1 MIYRFLLPVCLLACG
16 LSAAAEPPVAVPVG
30 KGSYASSPPPQ
41 ADEKRR
47 GDKAANMDSWPI
59 AVDPSTGDQPIPTN
73 QWWTNL
79 ITRPFTGTVWPYP
92 LAVRPEASGVRVF
105 FPVAWNEKGTDMVLD
120 RPIAIRADS
129 GGGASRP
136 DVVIADFE
144 GATFPEGWSVSGE
157 AFGAGPV
164 GGPVD
169 GQSPVE
175 GYIGQSFANSHHGGD
190 RNLGE
195 LSSPVF
201 VIERKRLQFLVG
213 GGKNPE
219 TQGVRLL
226 VDGVPVRQANGVDRA
241 RPVVASWDVEE
252 YAGKE
257 ARIVLFDEAT
267 GGWGHVMADQF
278 VQTDREAPAS
288 ESAADE
294 TTTFRAKAC
303 QALRWGDWSLTLR
316 MPGDKSGNEFLEITI
331 GRGMPYCWADFHGV
345 AAVVETFGGASFQSA
360 DGKPAVFPLMADRVV
375 IVFPDRQFVVFA
387 PPGSEIRKE
396 GSRLRFQFAGP
407 LRRIAVSP
415 LPAGL
420 LPGVLAPAAMTP
432 PLDTRISWSYD
443 PAKAIVR
450 TRWDITTDGGSNPMV
465 QGWLPHHYRDGQES
479 VTYDGPEFFTP
490 RGKMRCA
497 LGTSFSFAFRFDGIV
512 PSLPPP
518 PGGGGFQVD
527 RMEEYL
533 SNFAEK
539 WKYGGDTYWGGK
551 DLLRA
556 GQCLDIASLTGRT
569 ALAEDLRE
577 KLRGALADWF
587 TYTPGEPEHY
597 FARYSRWKALI
608 GFNDSY
614 GSFQFTDNHFHYG
627 YFTMASALLALHDPV
642 FLPEFGPM
650 ATLVAKQYANWDRK
664 DPEFPFL
671 RTFDIWEGHSN
682 AGGFGGPN
690 GNNQE
695 SSSEAMQ
702 SWAGLFLLG
711 SALGNEGMRDAGA
724 MGFAMER
731 AATMQYWFND
741 PAWKIG
747 PEASNWPAAYK
758 HSVGGIVFSAGQA
771 FATYFS
777 GDPGWIYGI
786 QWLPVSTA
794 LDYLAIDPAFSKWL
808 YGRMWE
814 ERAEWLTGHNERRE
828 KEAAGRN
835 QAFFPEENT
844 ITSIGP
850 ALGNVLL
857 GFQLQ
862 FDPAGMLAELDKLW
876 AAGDPVG
883 TDPNGATVNYFL
895 SHANLAL
902 GPRQWDWHAS
912 LPTAAVYKHPATGAL
927 TFVAVNYSDRP
938 VEAAFHEKEAV
949 AGTLTIPP
957 HQLVTASALKPL
969 SPPPTPASP
978 GAP

>member
-1 MIYRFLLPVCLLACG
+1 MNRLILSALLLAVCH
-16 LSAAAEPPVAVPVG
+16 SSPAQSPVPIG

-41 ADEKRR
+41 ADQKRN

-59 AVDPSTGDQPIPTN
+59 AVDPSALDQPIPTN

-92 LAVRPEASGVRVF
+92 LAVRPETSGVRVF
-105 FPVAWNEKGTDMVLD
+105 FPVAWNAGGNDMLLE

-129 GGGASRP
+129 GGGLSRP

-144 GATFPEGWSVSGE
+144 GNTFPEGWSISGD
-157 AFGAGPV
+157 AFGEGPAS
-164 GGPVD
+164 GPVD

-175 GYIGQSFANSHHGGD
+175 GYIGKSFANSHHGGD
-190 RNLGE
+190 RMMGE
-195 LSSPVF
+195 LSSPAF

-219 TQGVRLL
+219 TLGVRLL
-226 VDGVPVRQANGVDRA
+226 VNGVPVRQANGIDRA

-252 YAGKE
+252 FAGKE
-257 ARIVLFDEAT
+257 ARIVIVDEST

-278 VQTDREAPAS
+278 VQTDREAPAAGA
-288 ESAADE
+288 AADE
-294 TTTFRAKAC
+294 TTTFHAKAC

-316 MPGDKSGNEFLEITI
+316 MPGDQSEKEFLDVTI
-331 GRGMPYCWADFHGV
+331 GRGMPYCWVDFHEV
-345 AAVVETFGGASFQSA
+345 AAVVETFDGAAFETA
-360 DGKPAVFPLMADRVV
+360 DGKPAVFPMKSDRVV
-375 IVFPDRQFVVFA
+375 IAFPDRKFVVFA
-387 PPGSEIRKE
+387 PPGSEIEKE
-396 GSRLRFQFAGP
+396 GPRLRIQFSGP

-415 LPAGL
+415 LPAGV
-420 LPGVLAPAAMTP
+420 LPEALAAAAMTP
-432 PLDTRISWSYD
+432 PLDTRISWTYD
-443 PAKAIVR
+443 PKAATVQ
-450 TRWDITTDGGSNPMV
+450 TRWDMTLDGEGKQMV
-465 QGWLPHHYRDGQES
+465 QGWLPHHYRDGQAG
-479 VTYDGPEFFTP
+479 VTYEGPEFSTP

-497 LGTSFSFAFRFDGIV
+497 LGTSFSFTFRFDGM
-512 PSLPPP
+512 LPTLPAP
-518 PGGGGFQVD
+518 TGEGGFNTA
-527 RMEEYL
+527 RMEGYL
-533 SNFAEK
+533 SAFADK

-556 GQCLDIASLTGRT
+556 GQCLDIAAETGRT
-569 ALAEDLRE
+569 ALAEDLKG
-577 KLRGALADWF
+577 KLHNALADWF

-627 YFTMASALLALHDPV
+627 YFTMASALLALHDPG

-650 ATLVAKQYANWDRK
+650 ATLVAKQYANWDRN
-664 DPEFPFL
+664 DREFPFL

-702 SWAGLFLLG
+702 SWGGLFLLG
-711 SALGNEGMRDAGA
+711 SALGDSGMRDAGA

-731 AATMQYWFND
+731 AATMQYWFNY
-741 PAWKIG
+741 PAWKEG
-747 PEASNWPAAYK
+747 PAASNWPPAYK

-786 QWLPVSTA
+786 QWLPVSPV

-814 ERAEWLTGHNERRE
+814 ERAEWLTGHNQRRE

-844 ITSIGP
+844 ISSIGS

-857 GFQLQ
+857 GYQLQ
-862 FDPAGMLAELDKLW
+862 FDPASMLAEFDKLW
-876 AAGDPVG
+876 AAGDAVG
-883 TDPNGATVNYFL
+883 TDPNGAPVNYYL
-895 SHANLAL
+895 AHANLAL

-912 LPTAAVYKHPATGAL
+912 LPTAAVFKLPTSGAL
-927 TFVAVNYSDRP
+927 TFVAVNYSDKP
-938 VEAAFHEKEAV
+938 VEVAFSEK
-949 AGTLTIPP
+949 GTASGILKIPP
-957 HQLVTASALKPL
+957 HQIVSSGNLQAIV
-969 SPPPTPASP
+969 PPA
-978 GAP
+978 AP